1 VLPLGSSDRR
11 LTLADSP
18 TGRES
23 GAPGHQRPA
32 RAMQLWAAPPK
43 GVPRPFLDS
52 ARWQH
57 ETGPWGTQP
66 PHHQTGNADTEPGA
80 PLSRPPQHARPADAI
95 NHAHLTNDTT
105 YQLQDV
111 YVDVE
116 TDEPH
121 RSFLSCAF
129 SPSQSTPAKTYDA
142 LVNQPLPRLPRVSRA
157 TSSVAATDDRA
168 AIRA

>member
-1 VLPLGSSDRR
+1 
-11 LTLADSP
+11 
-18 TGRES
+18 
-23 GAPGHQRPA
+23 
-32 RAMQLWAAPPK
+32 MQLWAAPPK

-105 YQLQDV
+105 YQLLGGESSADPVALPGEYSDV
-111 YVDVE
+111 
-116 TDEPH
+116 
-121 RSFLSCAF
+121 CA
-129 SPSQSTPAKTYDA
+129 SQSSSD
-142 LVNQPLPRLPRVSRA
+142 QPGSGLA
-157 TSSVAATDDRA
+157 VAICQENASGEEAVRSIAGSTVV
-168 AIRA
+168 